1 MLHPG
6 IIYRKENPRLN
17 IWRKHGM
24 KKKKKGEQSF
34 VAGKNR

>member
-24 KKKKKGEQSF
+24 KKKKKESSLL
-34 VAGKNR
+34 

>member
-24 KKKKKGEQSF
+24 KKEKKKESSLL
-34 VAGKNR
+34 